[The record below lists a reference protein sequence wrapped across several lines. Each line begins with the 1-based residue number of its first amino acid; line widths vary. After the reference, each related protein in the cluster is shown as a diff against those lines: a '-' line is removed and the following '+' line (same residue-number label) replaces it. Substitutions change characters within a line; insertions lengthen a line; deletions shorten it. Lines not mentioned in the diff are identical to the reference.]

1 MPSPISCSLNAI
13 ACVAMVSLGG
23 CGGQSKHGE
32 KPVLGMVAVI
42 DLDAV
47 AERLGADKTIAKSI
61 TRRQSSHNVKL
72 ANFAESLKTQLSE
85 RQQALS
91 DTATRQEKVALATWQ
106 QQANNNLSQAKRQ
119 VETDLMK
126 HRTELVS
133 QFRADIKPIARKIA
147 GSRGLSLIVT
157 KNDSVVYDYTDSVDI
172 TGAVVQELLSQRSRI
187 PPAVPQST
195 Q

>member
-1 MPSPISCSLNAI
+1 
-13 ACVAMVSLGG
+13 
-23 CGGQSKHGE
+23 
-32 KPVLGMVAVI
+32 
-42 DLDAV
+42 
-47 AERLGADKTIAKSI
+47 
-61 TRRQSSHNVKL
+61 
-72 ANFAESLKTQLSE
+72 
-85 RQQALS
+85 
-91 DTATRQEKVALATWQ
+91 
-106 QQANNNLSQAKRQ
+106 
-119 VETDLMK
+119 
-126 HRTELVS
+126 VS